1 MSRTKIAI
9 RLLLA
14 SAALAVTAVLVGLV
28 PINIALFSDTIS
40 RSVYKATGLELTLGG
55 SVALRLG
62 PRASLSVSD
71 LALATP
77 DGSRLLALD
86 TARVRVALLA
96 LVRGHIHVHRAEFSG
111 LWADFCQ
118 PSPERPEA
126 SSSEEGEPLEISVD
140 LMRVTSAEL
149 ECNGEP
155 AGLRIQELDFS
166 APDGGATRLELTA
179 ILGEVPAKLTAN
191 GGDLDTLLRGELYKI
206 DARLDLEHASL
217 SVDGRV
223 APTGGRPDF
232 DARIELNVADMLALG
247 GAFEL
252 DVPDLGA
259 IDVAGE
265 LSGDLA
271 AIDIGDLSGSAGNTR
286 FAASGSLALAGER
299 PSIELDASLLQLDL
313 EPLLAD
319 SEPADDGAAD
329 LAPLIE
335 SLQEFDADLHV
346 TIDSASGLPLEIR
359 SVTLD
364 ATLVD
369 GVVELNPAYAE
380 VLDGRLSLTGRF
392 DSAVGCPAVELQ
404 ALLESSDLERL
415 KDAGWL
421 AAPVSGQVDRIEVE
435 LGSCGTT
442 VQEHIHSLIAAAT
455 ASGGNLLIAGE
466 TPVDIRTLAVSAAEG
481 EPVRANASA
490 RLSGETIEA
499 NAIAGSLQAILDTD
513 TWPVRLDMRAGGGV
527 LSLEGEVHG
536 DAGRQIFAG
545 RAELRVAA
553 VGSLQPWF
561 DVSPDTDTPLA
572 ATANLAADAS
582 RIRADDIQLKLGRS
596 DLAGTAEWHYA
607 ESPSALALELRSNY
621 VDLEEI
627 GGLFERS
634 GPSEPP
640 TPNPSASPVLP
651 AIDLNLFFAVIR
663 DGPLD
668 IEDLEIQGRM
678 RAGLI
683 DNARVRA
690 IVEDELKL
698 EGEIDIDATKLPATL
713 ELELAAD
720 GANLGRLLRKLE
732 LADDLAMRAEHV
744 WLRAKSTGMSVR
756 EMLKNTGVR
765 TEVRD
770 FEWDI
775 SRAGSDDDFEV
786 RLGTLTV
793 LMLPGLPLG
802 ASTYGTVAGQQVEM
816 LLETPGLAAL
826 LGETDT
832 LPLRIIAAVGAD
844 VALLD
849 AELDRSADGVTGG
862 YIELSGQAIE
872 PERRVLSE
880 LSPPL
885 TDYVLRGDLEL
896 LERDVSLTN
905 LKARLG
911 GSTATGSASI
921 VGAGRQRVVVDI
933 ESPLFQADDLNYLP
947 NIVQNSAD
955 SDVAAA
961 IPPDRTEENSQAD
974 ARGPLLLLNDLVI
987 RYQEHFDLELSAAI
1001 DELYS
1006 GEDLVGGA
1014 EVGFYIDEDE
1024 LRLQPVTIRLPGG
1037 SLDAEYAWR
1046 AENGRVIAELATR
1059 ADGFLY
1065 GGLLRLVDSTSEAR
1079 GVVYFDVDFAANADW
1094 KPGVSELDLLLEN
1107 ANGTIDL
1114 AAWPE
1119 NFETGVLDLWTS
1131 NLIFAVLPTPT
1142 VGDVSRLNCLVARL
1156 EATDGLLKTKNVLVD
1171 STGTVIRGRGSIDLA
1186 QGQINLLVTPQAK
1199 RERFFSASTPVRVT
1213 GPLNDFEVGVEPA
1226 GFIGT
1231 LLRWYT
1237 SLIYVPFKWLT
1248 GQRFPPDGTQTCF
1261 DMMDWELTPALE
1273 AYFSEHDFSAPPPD
1287 SNSAAPQ

>member
-1 MSRTKIAI
+1 
-9 RLLLA
+9 
-14 SAALAVTAVLVGLV
+14 
-28 PINIALFSDTIS
+28 
-40 RSVYKATGLELTLGG
+40 
-55 SVALRLG
+55 
-62 PRASLSVSD
+62 
-71 LALATP
+71 
-77 DGSRLLALD
+77 
-86 TARVRVALLA
+86 
-96 LVRGHIHVHRAEFSG
+96 
-111 LWADFCQ
+111 
-118 PSPERPEA
+118 
-126 SSSEEGEPLEISVD
+126 
-140 LMRVTSAEL
+140 
-149 ECNGEP
+149 
-155 AGLRIQELDFS
+155 
-166 APDGGATRLELTA
+166 
-179 ILGEVPAKLTAN
+179 
-191 GGDLDTLLRGELYKI
+191 
-206 DARLDLEHASL
+206 
-217 SVDGRV
+217 
-223 APTGGRPDF
+223 
-232 DARIELNVADMLALG
+232 
-247 GAFEL
+247 
-252 DVPDLGA
+252 
-259 IDVAGE
+259 
-265 LSGDLA
+265 
-271 AIDIGDLSGSAGNTR
+271 
-286 FAASGSLALAGER
+286 
-299 PSIELDASLLQLDL
+299 
-313 EPLLAD
+313 
-319 SEPADDGAAD
+319 
-329 LAPLIE
+329 
-335 SLQEFDADLHV
+335 
-346 TIDSASGLPLEIR
+346 
-359 SVTLD
+359 
-364 ATLVD
+364 
-369 GVVELNPAYAE
+369 
-380 VLDGRLSLTGRF
+380 
-392 DSAVGCPAVELQ
+392 
-404 ALLESSDLERL
+404 
-415 KDAGWL
+415 
-421 AAPVSGQVDRIEVE
+421 
-435 LGSCGTT
+435 
-442 VQEHIHSLIAAAT
+442 
-455 ASGGNLLIAGE
+455 
-466 TPVDIRTLAVSAAEG
+466 
-481 EPVRANASA
+481 
-490 RLSGETIEA
+490 
-499 NAIAGSLQAILDTD
+499 
-513 TWPVRLDMRAGGGV
+513 
-527 LSLEGEVHG
+527 
-536 DAGRQIFAG
+536 
-545 RAELRVAA
+545 
-553 VGSLQPWF
+553 
-561 DVSPDTDTPLA
+561 
-572 ATANLAADAS
+572 
-582 RIRADDIQLKLGRS
+582 
-596 DLAGTAEWHYA
+596 
-607 ESPSALALELRSNY
+607 
-621 VDLEEI
+621 
-627 GGLFERS
+627 
-634 GPSEPP
+634 
-640 TPNPSASPVLP
+640 
-651 AIDLNLFFAVIR
+651 
-663 DGPLD
+663 
-668 IEDLEIQGRM
+668 
-678 RAGLI
+678 
-683 DNARVRA
+683 
-690 IVEDELKL
+690 
-698 EGEIDIDATKLPATL
+698 
-713 ELELAAD
+713 
-720 GANLGRLLRKLE
+720 
-732 LADDLAMRAEHV
+732 
-744 WLRAKSTGMSVR
+744 
-756 EMLKNTGVR
+756 
-765 TEVRD
+765 
-770 FEWDI
+770 
-775 SRAGSDDDFEV
+775 
-786 RLGTLTV
+786 
-793 LMLPGLPLG
+793 
-802 ASTYGTVAGQQVEM
+802 M

-1287 SNSAAPQ
+1287 SNSRASP